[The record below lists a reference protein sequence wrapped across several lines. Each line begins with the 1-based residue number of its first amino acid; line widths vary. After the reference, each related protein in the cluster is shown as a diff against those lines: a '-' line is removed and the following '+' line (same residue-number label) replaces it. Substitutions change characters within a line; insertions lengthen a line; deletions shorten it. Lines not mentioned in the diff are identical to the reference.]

1 MTLRLGTRGSPLALC
16 QSRTIAAMLTE
27 RGAEVVLDVIKTT
40 GDAWTGSL
48 ANVGGKG
55 LFVKELEEALLAARI
70 DFAVHSLKDMPAEL
84 PAGLALVATPRRED
98 TRDVLITRDGA
109 ALDELPTATRVG
121 TSSLRRRAQLLMQRP
136 DLRIEPL
143 RGNVDT
149 RLGKLESGDID
160 AVILASAGLRRLGLM
175 PPGAR
180 LLAAEEFLPAVGQGA
195 LALEARADDARV
207 RAALTALHDPE
218 SAACV
223 AAERAF
229 LSAVGGDCHTP
240 LAAHTTIRGDTLTLH
255 ALVADVE
262 GRETLREDDTATVA
276 QADELGR
283 RVAERLLARGA
294 GAIIARAHGRPS

>member
-16 QSRTIAAMLTE
+16 QSRMIAAALAAHGT
-27 RGAEVVLDVIKTT
+27 EVVLEIIKTT

-48 ANVGGKG
+48 ASVGGKG
-55 LFVKELEEALLAARI
+55 LFVKEIEEALFAARI

-98 TRDVLITRDGA
+98 TRDVLITHDGA
-109 ALDELPTATRVG
+109 TLDALPPATRVG
-121 TSSLRRRAQLLMQRP
+121 TSSLRRRAQILTQRP
-136 DLRIEPL
+136 DLRTVPL

-149 RLGKLESGDID
+149 RLGKLQAGAVD
-160 AVILASAGLRRLGLM
+160 AIVLASAGLRRLGLT
-175 PPGAR
+175 PPGACP
-180 LLAAEEFLPAVGQGA
+180 LPAEEFLPAVGQGA
-195 LALEARADDARV
+195 LALEARAGDDAV
-207 RAALTALHDPE
+207 RAALASLHDPA

-240 LAAHTTIRGDTLTLH
+240 LAAHTTIESDALTLR
-255 ALVADVE
+255 ALVADAD
-262 GRETLREDDTATVA
+262 GRESLLEEDVGPVA
-276 QADELGR
+276 HAAALGA

-294 GAIIARAHGRPS
+294 GAIIARAHGRTS